1 MEYAAML
8 AGLCLKEEGGKWS
21 RRLVRAG
28 GSEQLYSGV
37 TIRKPSLSWKMTMRV
52 IMRSAANL
60 YDLVRVEHPLRSS
73 GLVLS

>member
-37 TIRKPSLSWKMTMRV
+37 TIRKPSLSWKMTVRV
-52 IMRSAANL
+52 IMRSDNSES
-60 YDLVRVEHPLRSS
+60 DNEECCQPV
-73 GLVLS
+73 